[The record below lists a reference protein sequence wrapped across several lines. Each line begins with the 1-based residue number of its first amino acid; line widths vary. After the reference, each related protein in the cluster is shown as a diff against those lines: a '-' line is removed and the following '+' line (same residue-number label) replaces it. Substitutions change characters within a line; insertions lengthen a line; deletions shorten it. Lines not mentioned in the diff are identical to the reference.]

1 VQRVLNPAARRADDS
16 RELLSSRGAPS
27 VEHVVFY
34 TGLDGLPAFRRV
46 ESLNEAVSLI
56 EYLRNAKNVND
67 TSVFALHAVPLEF
80 RPYYRVDVPA
90 DAYEAVEEQLE
101 GVVIEVADETDASAP
116 HIALVPDLALETPAV
131 AEPSTHDIP
140 RLATEVTFDGIDRH
154 PPVETPE
161 GMVVPALAGDDEER
175 LAAVVQLHPLA
186 DVPGADADA
195 VAEIP
200 ETVVDDSDHL
210 GALAELAAQVAEE
223 SSADAV
229 DEEPVELR
237 TEPELFAPEADVPA
251 HVDVTVLELEVAEA
265 EPDVAETDEAAA
277 VAGDDTEHVPVEVL
291 VMSDETIS
299 HLLAE
304 QLPDAEASSVA
315 EPVAE
320 SAIAPAS
327 EAVEPIA
334 LEPIAVD
341 TIAVEPIGVDTI
353 AVEPIAV
360 EPIATDP
367 IAVAGEPIAEPA
379 AVVPV
384 ATPEPV
390 AVAPVATPEPAPGVP
405 GDHPEPAAA
414 AGHSPI
420 AVALDVPP
428 LTEEELA
435 SVPDVPALPA
445 ARTVSPETG
454 GRREGARTLGFFA
467 R

>member
-1 VQRVLNPAARRADDS
+1 M
-16 RELLSSRGAPS
+16 
-27 VEHVVFY
+27 EHVVFY

-90 DAYEAVEEQLE
+90 DAYEAVEEQLA

-131 AEPSTHDIP
+131 AEPSAHDIP

-161 GMVVPALAGDDEER
+161 GMVVPALAGDEER

-304 QLPDAEASSVA
+304 QLPDAEPSTVA

-320 SAIAPAS
+320 SAIAPAP

-360 EPIATDP
+360 EPIATEP
-367 IAVAGEPIAEPA
+367 IAVAGEPIAVEPTAAEPTAEPA

-390 AVAPVATPEPAPGVP
+390 AVGPVATPEPAPGVP
-405 GDHPEPAAA
+405 ADHPEPAAA